1 MRNKSE
7 VSTNRWRA
15 TMEKKYGENWREH
28 MRQIGSK
35 GGSAEHSAPRG
46 FALHPE
52 TAVEA
57 GRKGGRI
64 SRRRPTKQAS
74 KPVEKIQIPVQYVD
88 SEFGEE
94 WARLDQIVNG

>member
-1 MRNKSE
+1 MRKKSE

-46 FALHPE
+46 FALCPE
-52 TAVEA
+52 IAVEA

-64 SRRRPTKQAS
+64 SRRRLS
-74 KPVEKIQIPVQYVD
+74 KPAKEKIQIPVQYVD

-94 WARLDQIVNG
+94 WAKLNQIVNG

>member
-7 VSTNRWRA
+7 ISTNKWRA

-28 MRQIGSK
+28 MRQIASK
-35 GGSAEHSAPRG
+35 GGSAEHSTPRG
-46 FALHPE
+46 FALYPE
-52 TAVEA
+52 IAVEA

-64 SRRRPTKQAS
+64 SRRRPSKQA
-74 KPVEKIQIPVQYVD
+74 KPAKEKIQIPVQYID

-94 WARLDQIVNG
+94 WARLDKIVNG

>member
-7 VSTNRWRA
+7 VSTNKWRA

-28 MRQIGSK
+28 MRQIASK

-46 FALHPE
+46 FALYPE
-52 TAVEA
+52 IAVEA

-64 SRRRPTKQAS
+64 SRRRPSKPAS
-74 KPVEKIQIPVQYVD
+74 KPVEKIQIPVQYID

-94 WARLDQIVNG
+94 WAKLDQIVNG

>member
-1 MRNKSE
+1 MRDKSE
-7 VSTNRWRA
+7 ISANKWRA

-28 MRQIGSK
+28 MRQIASK
-35 GGSAEHSAPRG
+35 GGSAEHSTPRG
-46 FALHPE
+46 FALYPE

-64 SRRRPTKQAS
+64 SRRRPS
-74 KPVEKIQIPVQYVD
+74 KPAKEKIQIPVQYID
-88 SEFGEE
+88 SEYGEE